1 MNNVN
6 LEKLQKLDFRLNEA
20 YKILR
25 TNIEFCGDDIKTIV
39 ITSCMANECKS
50 NVSLNL
56 ARSMAEAGKKVV
68 FVDADLR
75 NKNDHYEV
83 LENENLIGF
92 FCVIREG
99 ASIEIGLGMRPDLCG
114 KGKGRQ
120 FLEQILAF
128 IERNYEFDKLI
139 MNVASFNQRAI
150 KVYHSCGFL
159 DSELIKRSS
168 NGGIYEFLTLI
179 KKA

>member
-1 MNNVN
+1 MICLKAVFRPLTQAHA
-6 LEKLQKLDFRLNEA
+6 LEIADEWKYEGIYSFYDMTADPED
-20 YKILR
+20 Y
-25 TNIEFCGDDIKTIV
+25 EG
-39 ITSCMANECKS
+39 
-50 NVSLNL
+50 
-56 ARSMAEAGKKVV
+56 

-83 LENENLIGF
+83 LENESLIGF

-114 KGKGRQ
+114 KGKGRW

-139 MNVASFNQRAI
+139 MNVARFNQRAI
-150 KVYHSCGFL
+150 KVYHSCGFQ
-159 DSELIKRSS
+159 DAELIKRSS

-179 KKA
+179 KKT

>member
-1 MNNVN
+1 
-6 LEKLQKLDFRLNEA
+6 
-20 YKILR
+20 
-25 TNIEFCGDDIKTIV
+25 
-39 ITSCMANECKS
+39 MANEGKS

-75 NKNDHYEV
+75 NKNDHYEA

-128 IERNYEFDKLI
+128 IERNYEFDKQ
-139 MNVASFNQRAI
+139 SENQ
-150 KVYHSCGFL
+150 KGFL
-159 DSELIKRSS
+159 LYK
-168 NGGIYEFLTLI
+168 
-179 KKA
+179 